1 VKLTK
6 ERVINLSFAV
16 LLLLGVII
24 LSLVAVKNFE
34 PANAKSTFQA
44 SQSPVLKNITAK
56 EAFKLIEAN
65 KNNPDFMIL
74 DVRTPEEFSSG
85 HLEDAVNINYYSI
98 NFQNDLA
105 KLDKTKTYLIYCRSG
120 NRSGKSLNL
129 MKQLGFIRVYNISGG
144 ILQWEKEGYR
154 ITQ

>member
-1 VKLTK
+1 
-6 ERVINLSFAV
+6 
-16 LLLLGVII
+16 
-24 LSLVAVKNFE
+24 
-34 PANAKSTFQA
+34 
-44 SQSPVLKNITAK
+44 
-56 EAFKLIEAN
+56 
-65 KNNPDFMIL
+65 MIL

-120 NRSGKSLNL
+120 SRSGRSLNL
-129 MKQLGFIRVYNISGG
+129 MKQLGFIRVYNVSGG